1 MGRIFKNITWVF
13 SGNVV
18 AALTKWLIL
27 ILIARLMTPEDVG
40 VYSLAFA
47 LTAPI
52 AIFINFKLR
61 SLVVTDI
68 ELNFKN
74 YVVTR
79 NILSFVAILLILCI
93 AFAFYP
99 DYALIILLVG
109 FNKILDLY
117 SELYYSIPQL
127 NSNFNV
133 IGKLMIVKHAI
144 LILPF
149 IISLYSFRSLVIAQ
163 LILVTIQFVFFYFGE
178 KKWIENKYKLRS
190 TYTNFKEVKNIILLG
205 IPLGISLMLVSLN
218 SNIPRYIL
226 EYFESAEVLGY
237 FAAVAYVVAIGNLVM
252 SSVSQNFLPL
262 LSKKINE
269 GLIKEFIKYVFGYI
283 TVLSV
288 VLGVLAVTLSYLLG
302 ELILNLVYGQEYVAF
317 SDILVL
323 ISISMGF
330 NFISWGYDTAL
341 MSMRYI
347 KIQPIISLVTA
358 IVALMIGYFLIKNY
372 GIYGAAY
379 TLIITNII
387 QLVLRVFFVIY
398 GIRTRLISSVYYNEK
413 SNL

>member
-1 MGRIFKNITWVF
+1 M
-13 SGNVV
+13 
-18 AALTKWLIL
+18 
-27 ILIARLMTPEDVG
+27 
-40 VYSLAFA
+40 
-47 LTAPI
+47 
-52 AIFINFKLR
+52 
-61 SLVVTDI
+61 
-68 ELNFKN
+68 
-74 YVVTR
+74 
-79 NILSFVAILLILCI
+79 
-93 AFAFYP
+93 
-99 DYALIILLVG
+99 
-109 FNKILDLY
+109 
-117 SELYYSIPQL
+117 
-127 NSNFNV
+127 
-133 IGKLMIVKHAI
+133 
-144 LILPF
+144 
-149 IISLYSFRSLVIAQ
+149 
-163 LILVTIQFVFFYFGE
+163 
-178 KKWIENKYKLRS
+178 
-190 TYTNFKEVKNIILLG
+190 
-205 IPLGISLMLVSLN
+205 
-218 SNIPRYIL
+218 
-226 EYFESAEVLGY
+226 
-237 FAAVAYVVAIGNLVM
+237 
-252 SSVSQNFLPL
+252 
-262 LSKKINE
+262 
-269 GLIKEFIKYVFGYI
+269 IKEFIKYLFGYI

-387 QLVLRVFFVIY
+387 QLVLRVFFVIN